1 MKFTLKSFKSVKS
14 TNDTAINLIKKNFT
28 KPTIVTSERQK
39 KGRGT
44 MGKKWVSQKGN
55 LFLSI
60 FFEINPSK
68 INFKHYA
75 ILNALIIKKI
85 LNKYISKKIHIKW
98 PNDLM
103 IEKKK
108 FCGIL
113 QEIISHK
120 KKFFIVIGV
129 GINTNFSPILSTT
142 DTTSLKFAGSKKVN
156 NVKVLKEIKNSYEK
170 FVIDVKKYKFQKLK
184 HKVT

>member
-75 ILNALIIKKI
+75 ILNALIIK
-85 LNKYISKKIHIKW
+85 
-98 PNDLM
+98 
-103 IEKKK
+103 
-108 FCGIL
+108 
-113 QEIISHK
+113 
-120 KKFFIVIGV
+120 
-129 GINTNFSPILSTT
+129 NF
-142 DTTSLKFAGSKKVN
+142 KQVYF
-156 NVKVLKEIKNSYEK
+156 KENSYK
-170 FVIDVKKYKFQKLK
+170 MA
-184 HKVT
+184 